1 MLSSLYTCCIPVFP
15 NILQTTFILEA
26 NILAHRIRI
35 SEILPW
41 DRKSYLTHAI
51 LSRLS
56 SKVCTLIV
64 LELTH
69 MVVKRC
75 HCYIKGM
82 SSCEI
87 ASQRIQGFLEA
98 YFNIKNNGEQEK
110 ESGSPF
116 VITRQASDAKRWSWG
131 RIFLS
136 YPHTHDRFL

>member
-1 MLSSLYTCCIPVFP
+1 
-15 NILQTTFILEA
+15 
-26 NILAHRIRI
+26 
-35 SEILPW
+35 
-41 DRKSYLTHAI
+41 
-51 LSRLS
+51 
-56 SKVCTLIV
+56 
-64 LELTH
+64 

-116 VITRQASDAKRWSWG
+116 VITRQASDAKR
-131 RIFLS
+131 
-136 YPHTHDRFL
+136 